1 MQCNVSAMFHF
12 VAVSVQQKIE
22 HIFLVWG
29 GRGGYVFIFY
39 KKIVYQI
46 LPSAS
51 NFEPLC
57 TLFKIAHYPI
67 CSLQLEFLIFHEPKQ
82 IVNGG

>member
-29 GRGGYVFIFY
+29 GGAMFSFFIRKLCIKFY
-39 KKIVYQI
+39 PLQAI
-46 LPSAS
+46 LNLYAPFLKLHITPFAAS
-51 NFEPLC
+51 
-57 TLFKIAHYPI
+57 
-67 CSLQLEFLIFHEPKQ
+67 S
-82 IVNGG
+82 